1 MDPVTQGAFGAI
13 FAQTISSKK
22 KILVGSIVG
31 CFAGLA
37 PDLDIF
43 IRSASDPL
51 LKLEYHRQFTH
62 SLIFIPIGALIVTF
76 FSRLLFKKYL
86 SWGET
91 YFFSFIGFATHGLL
105 DACTSYG
112 TQLLWPF
119 SDERISWN
127 YISVVDPFL
136 TIPVIL
142 AIIFAIIMKNK
153 YITLFGIVY
162 ILVYLTFGAY
172 QENRAQ
178 FVGKSI
184 ANLRGH
190 ESKDLTAKPSLGNL
204 FLWKTIYE
212 DDGFYYVDAV
222 RLFSKS
228 EYCQG
233 TKIKKLYLP
242 NDFPELDITSQQ
254 YKDIKRFDWFS
265 QGYLGK
271 VIDKNIIT
279 DVRYSA
285 VPNEVDGLWGIRVS
299 LDKHNSSHVDWVVN
313 RSNYMEKWK
322 RFFDLLLGKN
332 CKGLIN

>member
-13 FAQTISSKK
+13 FAQTISNKK

-119 SDERISWN
+119 TDERISWN
-127 YISVVDPFL
+127 YISVVDLFL

-285 VPNEVDGLWGIRVS
+285 VPNEVDGLWGIRIN
-299 LDKHNSSHVDWVVN
+299 LDKNNSSHVDWVVN
-313 RSNYMEKWK
+313 RSNYIEKWK

-332 CKGLIN
+332 CKGFIN

>member
-13 FAQTISSKK
+13 FAQTISEKK
-22 KILVGSIVG
+22 KILLGSIVG
-31 CFAGLA
+31 CCAGLA

-62 SLIFIPIGALIVTF
+62 SLVFIPIGALIVTF
-76 FSRLLFKKYL
+76 FSRILFKKYL
-86 SWGET
+86 SWGEI
-91 YFFSFIGFATHGLL
+91 YFFSLLGFATHGLL

-153 YITLFGIVY
+153 YLTLFGILY
-162 ILVYLTFGAY
+162 IFIYLTFGAI
-172 QENRAQ
+172 QENRAE
-178 FVGKSI
+178 FVGKFI

-190 ESKDLTAKPSLGNL
+190 NGKNLTVKPSLGNL

-212 DDGFYYVDAV
+212 DSGFYYVDAV
-222 RLFSKS
+222 RLFANS
-228 EYCQG
+228 ESCQG
-233 TKIKKLYLP
+233 TKIKKLDLL
-242 NDFPELDITSQQ
+242 NDFLELDKKSQQ
-254 YKDIKRFDWFS
+254 YIDIKRFNWFS

-271 VIDKNIIT
+271 GIDENIIT
-279 DVRYSA
+279 DIRYSA
-285 VPNEVDGLWGIRVS
+285 VPNEVDGLWGIRIN
-299 LDKHNSSHVDWVVN
+299 LDKPASDHIDWVVN
-313 RSNYMEKWK
+313 RRNYLEKWK

-332 CKGLIN
+332 CQDLIN

>member
-13 FAQTISSKK
+13 FAQTMSNKK

-31 CFAGLA
+31 CLAGLA

-62 SLIFIPIGALIVTF
+62 SIIFIPIGALIVTL
-76 FSRLLFKKYL
+76 FSRILFRKYL
-86 SWGET
+86 SWFET
-91 YFFSFIGFATHGLL
+91 YLFSFFGYATHGLL

-136 TIPVIL
+136 SIPVIL

-153 YITLFGIVY
+153 FITLFGIFY
-162 ILVYLTFGAY
+162 IFIYLTFGAF
-172 QENRAQ
+172 QENRAEY
-178 FVGKSI
+178 VGKSI
-184 ANLRGH
+184 ANFRGH
-190 ESKDLTAKPSLGNL
+190 ESKNLTVKPSLGNL

-212 DDGFYYVDAV
+212 DGDFYYVDAV

-228 EYCQG
+228 EYCKG
-233 TKIKKLYLP
+233 TKIKKLNLLV
-242 NDFPELDITSQQ
+242 DFSDLNKKSQQ

-271 VIDKNIIT
+271 GIDKNIIT

-285 VPNEVDGLWGIRVS
+285 VPNEVDGLWGIRINPNKPHS
-299 LDKHNSSHVDWVVN
+299 EHIDWVVN
-313 RSNYMEKWK
+313 RSNYVEKWK
-322 RFFDLLLGKN
+322 RFYDLLLGKN
-332 CKGLIN
+332 CRDLIN

>member
-13 FAQTISSKK
+13 FAQTIPNKK
-22 KILVGSIVG
+22 KVLVGSIVG

-43 IRSASDPL
+43 IRSATDPL

-62 SLIFIPIGALIVTF
+62 SIIFIPIGALIVTL
-76 FSRLLFKKYL
+76 FSRILFKKYL

-91 YFFSFIGFATHGLL
+91 YLFSFLGYASHGLL

-136 TIPVIL
+136 SVPVIL
-142 AIIFAIIMKNK
+142 AIVFAVIMKNK
-153 YITLFGIVY
+153 LITLFGILY
-162 ILVYLTFGAY
+162 ISIYLTFGAI
-172 QENRAQ
+172 QENRAK
-178 FVGKSI
+178 FAGKSI
-184 ANLRGH
+184 ANFRGH
-190 ESKDLTAKPSLGNL
+190 EIKNLTAKPSLGNL

-212 DDGFYYVDAV
+212 DSGFYYVDAV

-233 TKIKKLYLP
+233 TKIKKLDLL
-242 NDFPELDITSQQ
+242 NDFSDLNKKSQQ
-254 YKDIKRFDWFS
+254 YKDVKRFDWFS

-271 VIDKNIIT
+271 GISKNIIT

-285 VPNEVDGLWGIRVS
+285 VPNEVDGLWGIRIN
-299 LDKHNSSHVDWVVN
+299 LNKPNSAHIDWVVN
-313 RSNYMEKWK
+313 RSGYKEKWK
-322 RFFDLLLGKN
+322 RFFNLLLGKN
-332 CKGLIN
+332 CKDLIN

>member
-62 SLIFIPIGALIVTF
+62 SLIFIPIGALIVTL

-86 SWGET
+86 SWSET
-91 YFFSFIGFATHGLL
+91 YLFSFLGFATHGLL
-105 DACTSYG
+105 DAFTSYG

-119 SDERISWN
+119 TDERITWN

-153 YITLFGIVY
+153 YITLFGIAY

-190 ESKDLTAKPSLGNL
+190 DSKDLTAKPSLGNL

-222 RLFSKS
+222 RLFSKL

-233 TKIKKLYLP
+233 TKIKKLDLP
-242 NDFPELDITSQQ
+242 NDFPELDIKTQQ
-254 YKDIKRFDWFS
+254 YKDIIRFDWFS

-271 VIDKNIIT
+271 VVDKNIIT

-285 VPNEVDGLWGIRVS
+285 VPNEVDGLWGIRIS
-299 LDKHNSSHVDWVVN
+299 QDKHNSSHVDWVVN

>member
-13 FAQTISSKK
+13 FAQTISEKK
-22 KILVGSIVG
+22 KILFGSIVG
-31 CFAGLA
+31 FCAGLA

-62 SLIFIPIGALIVTF
+62 SLVFIPIGALIVTF
-76 FSRLLFKKYL
+76 FSRILFKKYL

-91 YFFSFIGFATHGLL
+91 YFFSLLGFATHGLL

-153 YITLFGIVY
+153 YLTLFGILY
-162 ILVYLTFGAY
+162 ILIYLTFGAI
-172 QENRAQ
+172 QENRAE
-178 FVGKSI
+178 FVGKFI

-190 ESKDLTAKPSLGNL
+190 NGKNLTVKPSLGNL

-212 DDGFYYVDAV
+212 DSGFYYVDAV
-222 RLFSKS
+222 RLFANS
-228 EYCQG
+228 ESCKG
-233 TKIKKLYLP
+233 TKIKKLDLL
-242 NDFPELDITSQQ
+242 NDFSELDKKSQQ
-254 YKDIKRFDWFS
+254 YKDIKRFNWFS

-271 VIDKNIIT
+271 GIGENIIT

-285 VPNEVDGLWGIRVS
+285 VPNEVDGLWGIRINLNKPTS
-299 LDKHNSSHVDWVVN
+299 DHIDWVVN
-313 RSNYMEKWK
+313 RRNYLEKWK
-322 RFFDLLLGKN
+322 RFFDLLLGQN
-332 CKGLIN
+332 CQDLIN

>member
-13 FAQTISSKK
+13 FAQSISNKK

-31 CFAGLA
+31 CLAGLA

-62 SLIFIPIGALIVTF
+62 SLIFIPIGALIVTLF
-76 FSRLLFKKYL
+76 LRLLLKKYL
-86 SWGET
+86 SWRET
-91 YFFSFIGFATHGLL
+91 YLFSFLGFATHGLL

-119 SDERISWN
+119 TDERISWN
-127 YISVVDPFL
+127 YISVVDLFL

-285 VPNEVDGLWGIRVS
+285 VPNEVDGLWGIRIN
-299 LDKHNSSHVDWVVN
+299 LDKNNSSHVDWVVN
-313 RSNYMEKWK
+313 RSNYIEKWT

-332 CKGLIN
+332 CKGFIN

>member
-13 FAQTISSKK
+13 FAQTISEKK
-22 KILVGSIVG
+22 KILFGSIVG
-31 CFAGLA
+31 CCAGLA

-62 SLIFIPIGALIVTF
+62 SLVFIPIGALIVTF
-76 FSRLLFKKYL
+76 FTRIFFKKYL

-91 YFFSFIGFATHGLL
+91 YFFSLLGFATHGLL

-153 YITLFGIVY
+153 YLTLFGILY
-162 ILVYLTFGAY
+162 ILIYLTFGAI
-172 QENRAQ
+172 QENRAE
-178 FVGKSI
+178 FVGKFI

-190 ESKDLTAKPSLGNL
+190 NGKNLTVKPSLGNL

-212 DDGFYYVDAV
+212 DSGFYYVDAV
-222 RLFSKS
+222 RLFANS
-228 EYCQG
+228 ESCKG
-233 TKIKKLYLP
+233 TKIKKLDLF
-242 NDFPELDITSQQ
+242 NDFSELDKKSQQ
-254 YKDIKRFDWFS
+254 YKDIKRFNWFS

-271 VIDKNIIT
+271 RIDENIIT

-285 VPNEVDGLWGIRVS
+285 VPNEVDGLWGIRI
-299 LDKHNSSHVDWVVN
+299 NSNKPDSDHIDWVVN
-313 RSNYMEKWK
+313 RRNYLEKWK

-332 CKGLIN
+332 CKDLIN